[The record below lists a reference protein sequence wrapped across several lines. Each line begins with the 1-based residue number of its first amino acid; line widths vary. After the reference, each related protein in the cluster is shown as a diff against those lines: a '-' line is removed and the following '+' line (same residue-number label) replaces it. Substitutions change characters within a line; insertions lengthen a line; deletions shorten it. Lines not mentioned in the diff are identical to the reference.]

1 MKGRMNS
8 NLIVVWSI
16 QNVTGDKHN
25 TAHGQGQGGHK
36 FKKRSAAHPYVLRLP
51 FATFALATGCRIR
64 HLEMARMEIPTNSGL
79 VLIVELTEVDIS
91 IEKDRTNIVPLQVCF
106 RCYIHA
112 AIRKDNDTKV
122 MRSKFAS
129 KSSTF

>member
-36 FKKRSAAHPYVLRLP
+36 F
-51 FATFALATGCRIR
+51 
-64 HLEMARMEIPTNSGL
+64 
-79 VLIVELTEVDIS
+79 
-91 IEKDRTNIVPLQVCF
+91 
-106 RCYIHA
+106 
-112 AIRKDNDTKV
+112 
-122 MRSKFAS
+122 
-129 KSSTF
+129 

>member
-1 MKGRMNS
+1 M
-8 NLIVVWSI
+8 
-16 QNVTGDKHN
+16 
-25 TAHGQGQGGHK
+25 
-36 FKKRSAAHPYVLRLP
+36 LRLP

-112 AIRKDNDTKV
+112 AIRKDNDTNV